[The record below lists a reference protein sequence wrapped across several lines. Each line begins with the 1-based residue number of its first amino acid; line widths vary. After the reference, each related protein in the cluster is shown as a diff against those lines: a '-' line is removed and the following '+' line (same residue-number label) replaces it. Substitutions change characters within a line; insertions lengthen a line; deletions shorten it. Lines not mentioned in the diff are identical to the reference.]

1 MAIRTRLT
9 LWYTGLLAISL
20 LGLGVLLYSAVGGIL
35 LSLLDDR
42 LTDQAQAVVSLIAAE
57 NDPVAVMASG
67 RARLPSID
75 VFDPLYYI
83 QILQLDGRA
92 VQLSENLRGR
102 RLPLP
107 SGITQDVAADQARYV
122 SIQAEPGVHLRVIS
136 APITLTNQPIGIVQV
151 ATSLA
156 TLDDAM
162 AVIRRVWL
170 VGSALAL
177 VLAAAVGN
185 ILARAALRPIM
196 AITET
201 AQQITNTEDLSQRI
215 PVAVPTDELGRLTE
229 TINDML
235 GRLDA
240 LFQMQQRLVADVSHE
255 LRTPLT
261 TIQGNLDLLRR
272 GAADDPAMRVA
283 ALRAIGDE
291 TARMRRLVNDLL
303 LLAQADAGL
312 KLILQPVELDT
323 LLLDVYRQTSVM
335 TGGVTVRLGAED
347 QALVLGDADRL
358 RQLLLNLVVNALKYT
373 PAGGEVILGMR
384 RTDGWALVTIRDTGV
399 GIAAEDLAHIF
410 DRFYRAD
417 PSRARSGG
425 FGLGLPIAQWIAQAH
440 GGRIEVESE
449 LGEGSVFTVWLPEAG
464 AEEQGSRGAG
474 EQRGKGAEEQ

>member
-9 LWYTGLLAISL
+9 LWYTGLLAVSL
-20 LGLGVLLYSAVGGIL
+20 VVLGVLLYSAVAGIL

-42 LTDQAQAVVSLIAAE
+42 LTNQAEAVVSLIAAE
-57 NDPVAVMASG
+57 NDPLSVMASG
-67 RARLPSID
+67 RAKLPSID

-92 VQLSENLRGR
+92 VQLSENLRGQ

-107 SGITQDVAADQARYV
+107 ADVTQSLSPGEARYRT
-122 SIQAEPGVHLRVIS
+122 IQPAPGVHLRVIS
-136 APITLTNQPIGIVQV
+136 APISLTNQPIGVVQV
-151 ATSLA
+151 ATSLGGM
-156 TLDDAM
+156 DDAL

-170 VGSALAL
+170 LGSALAL
-177 VLAAAVGN
+177 VLAAVVGN
-185 ILARAALRPIM
+185 VLARAALQPIK

-201 AQQITNTEDLSQRI
+201 AQQITDTDDLSQRI
-215 PVAVPTDELGRLTE
+215 PIAVPTDELGQLTE

-235 GRLDA
+235 GRLET

-272 GAADDPAMRVA
+272 GAADDPVMRNE
-283 ALRAIGDE
+283 ALHAIGAE
-291 TARMRRLVNDLL
+291 TERMRRLVNDLL

-312 KLILQPVELDT
+312 KLSLQPVELDT

-335 TGGVTVRLGAED
+335 AGGVALRLGAED
-347 QALVLGDADRL
+347 QAMVLGDADRL

-373 PAGGEVILGMR
+373 PAGGEVTLGMR
-384 RTDGWALVTIRDTGV
+384 RSDGWVQVAVSDTGV
-399 GIAAEDLAHIF
+399 GIAPEDLAHIF

-440 GGRIEVESE
+440 GGRIEVVSE
-449 LGEGSVFTVWLPEAG
+449 LGKGSTFTVWLPGTG
-464 AEEQGSRGAG
+464 AEE
-474 EQRGKGAEEQ
+474 

>member
-9 LWYTGLLAISL
+9 LWYTGLLAVSL

-42 LTDQAQAVVSLIAAE
+42 LTNQAQSVVSLIAAE
-57 NDPVAVMASG
+57 NDPLAVMASG
-67 RARLPSID
+67 RAKLPSID

-92 VQLSENLRGR
+92 VQLSENLRGQ

-107 SGITQDVAADQARYV
+107 ADVTQNLSPGEARYRT
-122 SIQAEPGVHLRVIS
+122 IQPAPGVHLRVIS
-136 APITLTNQPIGIVQV
+136 APITLTDQPIGIVQV
-151 ATSLA
+151 ATSLGGM
-156 TLDDAM
+156 DDAL

-170 VGSALAL
+170 FGSALAL
-177 VLAAAVGN
+177 VLAAVVGN
-185 ILARAALRPIM
+185 ILARAALRPIT

-215 PVAVPTDELGRLTE
+215 PVTVPSDELGRLTE

-235 GRLDA
+235 GRLES
-240 LFQMQQRLVADVSHE
+240 LFQTQQRLVADVSHE

-272 GAADDPAMRVA
+272 GAADDPAMRSE

-312 KLILQPVELDT
+312 KLILEPVELDT
-323 LLLDVYRQTSVM
+323 LLLDVYRQTLVM
-335 TGGVTVRLGAED
+335 AGGVTIRLGAED
-347 QALVLGDADRL
+347 QAMVQGDADRL
-358 RQLLLNLVVNALKYT
+358 RQLILNLVVNALKYT
-373 PAGGEVILGMR
+373 PVGGEVTLGMR
-384 RTDGWALVTIRDTGV
+384 RSDGWAQVTVSDTGI
-399 GIAAEDLAHIF
+399 GIAAEDLTHIF

-425 FGLGLPIAQWIAQAH
+425 FGLGLPIANWIAQAH
-440 GGRIEVESE
+440 GGRIEVASE
-449 LGEGSVFTVWLPEAG
+449 PGKGSTFTLWLPEARTENG
-464 AEEQGSRGAG
+464 VTEELKS
-474 EQRGKGAEEQ
+474 